1 MGPVTRLCLRLFVR
15 FFVFFGVSAG
25 IPAVAIV
32 VLLGGPRAGCAGIG
46 VAVMVVAVIVTPL
59 ALVTAATQ
67 VHAVKKLGLPVTDDT
82 LSTRQVKTVLV
93 NCSYATALERCLA
106 EIRSQP
112 RTVIGEG
119 TKLAE
124 GVIHARTL
132 VSGRSWGE
140 KLEIRLRKRNDDW
153 TRVTVSSRPQFFMRL
168 LDRGHNLR
176 NVERIIRSL
185 QEPGP

>member
-1 MGPVTRLCLRLFVR
+1 MGPVARLCLRLFVP
-15 FFVFFGVSAG
+15 FYIFFGIFSG

-32 VLLGGPRAGCAGIG
+32 VLLGGPPAACIGIG
-46 VAVMVVAVIVTPL
+46 VAIIVVAAIVTPI

-67 VHAVKKLGLPVTDDT
+67 VRAVKKLGLPVTDDT

-93 NCSYATALERCLA
+93 NCSYATALDRCLA

-112 RTVIGEG
+112 RTVIGDG
-119 TKLAE
+119 TNLAE

-140 KLEIRLRKRNDDW
+140 HLEIGLRKRNDDW
-153 TRVTVSSRPQFFMRL
+153 TRVTVSSRPRFFKLL
-168 LDRGHNLR
+168 LDRGRNLR

-185 QEPGP
+185 QEP